1 MAKGYIVS
9 LYHEI
14 RDPEK
19 LKAYKE
25 IAEPAALARGGC
37 GMPVLYVSD
46 HLRAAARGCEI
57 DFFQSNAEYALV
69 ERIHAAADMADVVVI
84 NPAALTHTS
93 VAIRDA
99 FLGVGLPFI
108 EVHLSNVHAREPFRH
123 HSYLSDVALGVVA
136 GFGAHSYYLALD
148 GALAYINREN
158 G

>member
-1 MAKGYIVS
+1 MAAILVINGPN
-9 LYHEI
+9 LNLLGT
-14 RDPEK
+14 R
-19 LKAYKE
+19 
-25 IAEPAALARGGC
+25 EPGIYG
-37 GMPVLYVSD
+37 SD
-46 HLRAAARGCEI
+46 TLVDIERELSKRAAERGCEI

-84 NPAALTHTS
+84 NAAALTHTS